1 MSGFALGAL
10 ASPGT
15 THPPQPP
22 PLPLC
27 LPALYTQEPCH
38 YRPHLLR
45 GPWQKSHWLRFTPPF
60 FARGRPATSV
70 TSTRRVPRSGPRRED
85 YSTDRNRWQSRKS
98 TCGLSLLWLD
108 PPTTP
113 PTRLLLPHYHY
124 PQPPP
129 PGELLQNSSWCSLDF
144 PRSTLG
150 TNALVYENDM
160 PSCPLPRAQILRGL
174 ENLNRTFG

>member
-22 PLPLC
+22 TPPSVLTSTIHSGAMTLPTTPLQGSLEKIPLA
-27 LPALYTQEPCH
+27 PFY
-38 YRPHLLR
+38 
-45 GPWQKSHWLRFTPPF
+45 PPF

-98 TCGLSLLWLD
+98 TPLLR
-108 PPTTP
+108 
-113 PTRLLLPHYHY
+113 PTRAPTRGGYSSNIVTPSGSPHTFLYLLVSHSAPI
-124 PQPPP
+124 
-129 PGELLQNSSWCSLDF
+129 
-144 PRSTLG
+144 
-150 TNALVYENDM
+150 V
-160 PSCPLPRAQILRGL
+160 RAQDKGARIWPAHPPLVVLARGRVVRGPWGWRPL
-174 ENLNRTFG
+174 WQRPLFHL